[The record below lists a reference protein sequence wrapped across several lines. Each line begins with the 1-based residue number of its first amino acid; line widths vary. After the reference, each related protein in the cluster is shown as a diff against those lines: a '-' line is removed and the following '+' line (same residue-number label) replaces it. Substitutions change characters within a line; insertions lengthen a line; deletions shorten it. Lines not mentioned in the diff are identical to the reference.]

1 MWRYRTGR
9 TKQMPLNK
17 NYFLPILVLFAVFFA
32 VMAILIPSPQKGKVG
47 PSSLPTQ
54 QPPTISASVSFQPER
69 LSLTPGQEF
78 TLNVFLK
85 IDQEVVSA
93 DLEIIY
99 DPTVLTFQKI
109 TLGKFWRESELI
121 SSKID
126 TKNGKILVGI
136 GSFESAS
143 GSGNLISLTLKV
155 QKVVKK
161 SVTELKFGEKTQIF
175 NLEGEPILLEVKK
188 EAIYNLIE

>member
-1 MWRYRTGR
+1 MRI
-9 TKQMPLNK
+9 NK
-17 NYFLPILVLFAVFFA
+17 NYFFLILVLFVVFFA
-32 VMAILIPSPQKGKVG
+32 IMAILIPSPQKGKVG

-54 QPPTISASVSFQPER
+54 QPTISASVSFQPES

-78 TLNVFLK
+78 TPNVFLE

-143 GSGNLISLTLKV
+143 GSGNLISLTFKV

-161 SVTELKFGEKTQIF
+161 SVTELKFGEKTQLF
-175 NLEGEPILLEVKK
+175 NLEGESILLEVKK